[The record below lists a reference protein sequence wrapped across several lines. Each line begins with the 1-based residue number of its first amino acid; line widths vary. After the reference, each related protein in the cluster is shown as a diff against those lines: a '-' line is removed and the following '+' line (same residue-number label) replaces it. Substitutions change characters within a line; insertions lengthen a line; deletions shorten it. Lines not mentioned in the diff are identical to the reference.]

1 MICVGFFFL
10 LRLGGCVVN
19 CFLFQDFTGVPAV
32 VDLACM
38 RDAMNRLGSD
48 SNKINPLVCVFK
60 HLEYSFLQFCM
71 RVVSA
76 KVLKLADIENHYD
89 YLIDSQSHL
98 YWRDGCN
105 GQYGLYFAFFP
116 V

>member
-1 MICVGFFFL
+1 M
-10 LRLGGCVVN
+10 N

-38 RDAMNRLGSD
+38 RDAMNKLGSD
-48 SNKINPLVCVFK
+48 SNKINPLVCDFLLFCMVFK
-60 HLEYSFLQFCM
+60 HLDYNFLQFCM
-71 RVVSA
+71 CVVSA

-98 YWRDGCN
+98 YWRDGCSE
-105 GQYGLYFAFFP
+105 QYELFLHFP